1 MSGPQYSG
9 SEPYPGPGPG
19 ANLPPQP
26 KPGAYPPPPGGGSPY
41 GQPAAPYAQPAPQF
55 GPPGPQSGAGAPA
68 DVGIRLGARII
79 DWLIVAIPMN
89 IIYTVLFLAAPWFI
103 ALVLGFVL
111 SFAAFAYFV
120 YFETQQDG
128 ATIAKKLLK
137 LRVIGAAGGT
147 PTIDESAK
155 RNLWML
161 VGVLAWLPIFFLPL
175 FLGLAWLG
183 LAISIAVTINS
194 DPRKQGWHDKFAG
207 GTSVVK
213 TA

>member
-1 MSGPQYSG
+1 MSGPHHPG

-19 ANLPPQP
+19 AHLPPQP
-26 KPGAYPPPPGGGSPY
+26 NPAPYQPPPPGGTPY
-41 GQPAAPYAQPAPQF
+41 GQPAASYAQQVPQY
-55 GPPGPQSGAGAPA
+55 GPPGAQSGPGSPA
-68 DVGIRLGARII
+68 DVAIRFGARAI
-79 DWLIVAIPMN
+79 DWIIVAIPMN
-89 IIYTVLFLAAPWFI
+89 LVYTILFLAAPWFV

-137 LRVIGAAGGT
+137 LKVVGARGGT

-161 VGVLAWLPIFFLPL
+161 VGVLAWLPIFFLP
-175 FLGLAWLG
+175 FILGLAWIG
-183 LAISIAVTINS
+183 LAVSIAVTING